1 MSYSEELKK
10 QITDIENQITISKT
24 KNLELENQLLRLKL
38 AEFEEDMREEAHN
51 NATLLKG

>member
-10 QITDIENQITISKT
+10 QITDIENQISISKT
-24 KNLELENQLLRLKL
+24 KNMELEYQLMRLKL